1 MTRRHPQGQFG
12 LEARM
17 LTVMALVGLVYTGI
31 GWGLHLLG
39 MPTTAIIVLAGAVLA
54 AQWLGS
60 ERFALAATKARLV
73 DPAQAPALHAILDRL
88 CALTGQAKPRLA
100 GNADPAPNAFAV
112 GRSRRHAVIVITRGL
127 RQLEPREVEA
137 VLAHELAHIDHGDI
151 AVMTIASAWALAMA
165 WVALTI
171 DELTRKV
178 LGPLDVGIALLA
190 MLGAVVMGTVSA
202 IAYLP
207 VCALSRYRE
216 LAADRTAAMQLGQP
230 ALLAS
235 VLAKLQGG
243 SGAIPREDLRD
254 QSVPMIGFVAGP
266 DAMGG
271 LFSTH
276 PTLASRLAQLNR
288 LQIGPPGRP

>member
-1 MTRRHPQGQFG
+1 
-12 LEARM
+12 
-17 LTVMALVGLVYTGI
+17 MALVGLVYAGI

-39 MPTTAIIVLAGAVLA
+39 MSTTAIIVLAAAVLA

-60 ERFALAATKARLV
+60 ERFALAATKAREV

-88 CALTGQAKPRLA
+88 CALTGQPKPRLA

-112 GRSRRHAVIVITRGL
+112 GRSRRHAVIVTTRGL
-127 RQLEPREVEA
+127 RDLEPREVEA
-137 VLAHELAHIDHGDI
+137 VLAHELAHIEHGDI
-151 AVMTIASAWALAMA
+151 AVMTIASSWALAMA
-165 WVALTI
+165 WAALTI
-171 DELTRKV
+171 DELTRKL
-178 LGPLDVGIALLA
+178 LGPMDLGIALLA

-230 ALLAS
+230 ALLAA
-235 VLAKLQGG
+235 VLAKLHGG
-243 SGAIPREDLRD
+243 NGAIPRQDLRD
-254 QSVPMIGFVAGP
+254 QAVPMIGFVAGP

-271 LFSTH
+271 VFSTH
-276 PTLASRLAQLNR
+276 PTLTSRLAQLDR
-288 LQIGPPGRP
+288 LQITGRHGRR